1 MASAHKVLWFP
12 PDRPV
17 EGNTV
22 FVRGLALEAAERE
35 LDAAQALL
43 DYFGV
48 SEDEVYDRYIAA
60 LEARNALRD
69 GRP

>member
-1 MASAHKVLWFP
+1 MSAPCPVPSRWVL
-12 PDRPV
+12 D
-17 EGNTV
+17 E
-22 FVRGLALEAAERE
+22 LARE
-35 LDAAQALL
+35 LAFESAEWELNAARALL